1 METNT
6 MQRTTREVAARF
18 HELAQQNK
26 WFEIQDELFAEN
38 VRSIEPPSA
47 SRLRT
52 AEGKAAVR
60 KKAEAWV
67 ARIQAVHSI
76 EASQPV
82 VGGDHFSIGQCNDI
96 TVEGYGRIQMNQVN
110 VYQVRD
116 GQIVL
121 EQFFYSG
128 G

>member
-1 METNT
+1 MKTT
-6 MQRTTREVAARF
+6 RTQRTTGEVAARF

-38 VRSIEPPSA
+38 VRSIEPSTATRLPSA
-47 SRLRT
+47 
-52 AEGKAAVR
+52 AGKAAVR

-67 ARIQAVHSI
+67 ARIQALHSI
-76 EASQPV
+76 HATEPL
-82 VGGDHFSIGQCNDI
+82 VGGNHFSIGQAMDI
-96 TVEGYGRIQMNQVN
+96 TVEGHGRIQMNELN
-110 VYQVRD
+110 VYEVQD